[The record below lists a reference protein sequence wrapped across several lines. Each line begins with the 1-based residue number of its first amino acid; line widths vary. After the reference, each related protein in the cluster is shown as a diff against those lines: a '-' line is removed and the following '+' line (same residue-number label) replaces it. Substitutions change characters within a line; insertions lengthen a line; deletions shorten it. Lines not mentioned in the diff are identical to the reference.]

1 VNPERA
7 RYLRVLTAPLELAAG
22 ELRGP
27 THACGLPLA
36 EVLAAR
42 CSLAGVRAHLAGAAL
57 DAVADERAVRG
68 EPSPGSGPV
77 PRLLGGWEPAYALA
91 RFGPDGVLA
100 PRPVGPPPGAVR
112 PARLGRPG
120 EEIGDPYL
128 VEAVRALAGGW
139 CEPGAARA
147 VATEGRAADAVA
159 ALAGSGATVGLERLE
174 RASAI
179 AELAWIGAAGASG
192 AAGAAGV
199 AGAERRPRRGAAL
212 GRQLA
217 WEVLAAL
224 AGRSEDWPLP
234 ADELDAATSALRWW
248 RWHPDGSAIGAEAE
262 RVAAERPLRLVVE
275 DRDEELS
282 WAIELPPPARRR
294 RNG

>member
-1 VNPERA
+1 MNPEQA
-7 RYLRVLTAPLELAAG
+7 RYLRVLTAPLELAAA
-22 ELRGP
+22 ELCGP

-42 CSLAGVRAHLAGAAL
+42 CSLAQVRAHLAGAAL

-68 EPSPGSGPV
+68 EPSPGSGPA

-91 RFGPDGVLA
+91 RFGPDGVHA

-128 VEAVRALAGGW
+128 IEAVRALAGGW

-159 ALAGSGATVGLERLE
+159 ALAGSGVTVGLERLE
-174 RASAI
+174 RATAI
-179 AELAWIGAAGASG
+179 AELAWIGAAGA
-192 AAGAAGV
+192 AG
-199 AGAERRPRRGAAL
+199 RPRRGAAL
-212 GRQLA
+212 GRGLA

-224 AGRSEDWPLP
+224 AGKTEEWPVP

-248 RWHPDGSAIGAEAE
+248 RWYPEGSATGAGAGGA
-262 RVAAERPLRLVVE
+262 VAVATECALRLVVE

-282 WAIELPPPARRR
+282 WALELPPPRR
-294 RNG
+294 